1 MRRTL
6 ASLLLA
12 LLTSPVIVP
21 ILQAQTASSLPACC
35 RLTGKHHCSMGAVEE
50 SSSSP
55 VAQPAQ
61 PKCCYYPAA
70 ISVCGES
77 SVALPGGCQAI
88 YGSLLIQ
95 SASQAPT
102 ETRRSV
108 LFSRSRQERG
118 PPAFS

>member
-1 MRRTL
+1 MRRAL

-21 ILQAQTASSLPACC
+21 ILQAQTASNLPACC

-55 VAQPAQ
+55 AARPAQ

-70 ISVCGES
+70 ISVCAQS

-88 YGSLLIQ
+88 YGSPCSQ
-95 SASQAPT
+95 SATQAPV

-108 LFSRSRQERG
+108 LFIRSRQQRG
-118 PPAFS
+118 PPTLS